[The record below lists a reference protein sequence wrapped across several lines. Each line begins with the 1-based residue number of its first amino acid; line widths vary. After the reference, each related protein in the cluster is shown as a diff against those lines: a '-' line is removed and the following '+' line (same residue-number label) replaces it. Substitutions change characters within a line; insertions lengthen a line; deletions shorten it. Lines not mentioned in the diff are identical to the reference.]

1 MVPTANLV
9 LLLRTVEQLTQ
20 KVRLVGIFAKK
31 FTTEYFGDLRPV
43 VFFERYDRAFC
54 MFMYFWFEVFDL
66 IF

>member
-43 VFFERYDRAFC
+43 VF
-54 MFMYFWFEVFDL
+54 
-66 IF
+66 